1 MIYLACVS
9 TLPCGIY
16 GQPQPLGPL
25 FLPQTS
31 CLFDHLEKFAGPC
44 VQHGRLEGGMCL
56 IEGTN
61 KQTWRHVYCGHC
73 GDFDLANHCRHHLD
87 CPDHIRIYL
96 RRSGP
101 SDHECHRIDC
111 SHDLHSGQDSCSY
124 SFYRVQG
131 SYFFFVKTSLIFLNK
146 EPAGGTNN
154 DSAPF

>member
-131 SYFFFVKTSLIFLNK
+131 SYFFFVKTSLIFSSFFCF
-146 EPAGGTNN
+146 
-154 DSAPF
+154 SASLPLK

>member
-44 VQHGRLEGGMCL
+44 VQHGRLEGGMRL

-61 KQTWRHVYCGHC
+61 KQTWRHMY
-73 GDFDLANHCRHHLD
+73 FDLANHCRHHLD

-131 SYFFFVKTSLIFLNK
+131 SYFFFVKTSLIFPSSFFVSANFPGLV
-146 EPAGGTNN
+146 EP
-154 DSAPF
+154 SPF